1 MIDIASVIGEIP
13 QKIDC
18 IKNKYYNKL
27 EDIDGRID
35 YEFYDKGFC
44 LSKEGN
50 VNYINAIF
58 IYSDEY
64 GNGYKGYTEELPLG
78 IDFNMSRDEVHI
90 LLGKPSFSREEIAIP
105 AIGMVNPL
113 DNYDKGNIKISINY
127 GKSKRYIVY
136 IVLSLL

>member
-1 MIDIASVIGEIP
+1 MASFIGEIP

-35 YEFYDKGFC
+35 YEFYNKGFC
-44 LSKEGN
+44 LSKGEN

-64 GNGYKGYTEELPLG
+64 RNGYEGYTGELPFG
-78 IDFNMSRDEVHI
+78 INFNMSRDEVHI

-105 AIGMVNPL
+105 AIGMVSPL

-127 GKSKRYIVY
+127 AKSKKYIVY
-136 IVLSLL
+136 IVLSLV